1 MGDVADLFDILIL
14 IPVFNDWEAV
24 GQLLAKLDRA
34 LIEVDGRLGVLLVD
48 DGSTTSLPAE
58 FCAKAFQRIAQLQ
71 VLELRRNLGH
81 QRAIAVGL
89 CFTAAKIPCAAVVI
103 MDGDGEDAP
112 EDVPRLLREFQARSC
127 QTVVFAER
135 TRRSESRVF
144 TFFYHLYR
152 LVHFLLTGIKVRVGN
167 FSVIPYS
174 LLSRLVV
181 VSDLW
186 NHYAASVFKA
196 RLPHVSIPTQ
206 RATRLGGKSSMDFAA
221 LVMHGLSAIS
231 VFGDRVGVRMLIVC
245 AILGVIIVSILAAIV
260 VIQLATALP
269 IPGWVIFASGLLLV
283 ILIQLFSSLLFFTLV
298 ILAGRENSSFLPA
311 RDYEFFVSRVR
322 EVFPRDE

>member
-1 MGDVADLFDILIL
+1 MGDVADRSDILIL

-24 GQLLAKLDRA
+24 AQVLEKLDQA
-34 LIEVDGRLGVLLVD
+34 LIGVDGRLRVLLVD
-48 DGSTTSLPAE
+48 DGSTTPLPDE
-58 FCAKAFQRIAQLQ
+58 FCAGGFQRIAQVQ
-71 VLELRRNLGH
+71 ILELRRNLGH

-89 CFTAAKIPCAAVVI
+89 CFIEAKIPCAAVVI

-112 EDVPRLLREFQARSC
+112 EDVPRLLREFQLRNC
-127 QTVVFAER
+127 QAVVFAER
-135 TRRSESRVF
+135 TRRSESRLF

-167 FSVIPYS
+167 FSVIPCS
-174 LLSRLVV
+174 LVSRLVV

-186 NHYAASVFKA
+186 NHYAASVFKS
-196 RLPHVSIPTQ
+196 RLPHVSIPTR
-206 RATRLGGKSSMDFAA
+206 RATRLAGKSSMDFAA

-245 AILGVIIVSILAAIV
+245 AILGVIILLILTGIV

-269 IPGWVIFASGLLLV
+269 IPGWVTYASGLLLV
-283 ILIQLFSSLLFFTLV
+283 ILIQLFSLLLFFTLV
-298 ILAGRENSSFLPA
+298 ILAGRERSSFLPA
-311 RDYEFFVSRVR
+311 RDYEFFVSRAR

>member
-14 IPVFNDWEAV
+14 IPVFNDWVAV
-24 GQLLAKLDRA
+24 AQLLEKLDQA
-34 LIEVDGRLGVLLVD
+34 LNKVDGQFRVLLVD
-48 DGSTTSLPAE
+48 DGSTIPLPDE
-58 FCAKAFQRIAQLQ
+58 FGPKSFQRINQVD

-89 CFTAAKIPCAAVVI
+89 CFTEAKTSCAAVVI

-112 EDVPRLLREFQARSC
+112 EDVPRLLHEFQARSG

-135 TRRSESRVF
+135 TRRSESSVF
-144 TFFYHLYR
+144 TFFYHFYR

-167 FSVIPYS
+167 FSVIPCS

-186 NHYAASVFKA
+186 NHYAASVFKSK
-196 RLPHVSIPTQ
+196 LPHVSIPTQ
-206 RATRLGGKSSMDFAA
+206 RATRLGGRSSMDFAA

-245 AILGVIIVSILAAIV
+245 AILGTLILSSLAAIV
-260 VIQLATALP
+260 VIQLATELA
-269 IPGWVIFASGLLLV
+269 IPGWVIYTSGLMLV
-283 ILIQLFSSLLFFTLV
+283 ILIQLFSLLLFFTLV
-298 ILAGRENSSFLPA
+298 ILSGRESSSFLPA
-311 RDYEFFVSRVR
+311 RDYEFFVSKTR
-322 EVFPRDE
+322 EIFPRDE